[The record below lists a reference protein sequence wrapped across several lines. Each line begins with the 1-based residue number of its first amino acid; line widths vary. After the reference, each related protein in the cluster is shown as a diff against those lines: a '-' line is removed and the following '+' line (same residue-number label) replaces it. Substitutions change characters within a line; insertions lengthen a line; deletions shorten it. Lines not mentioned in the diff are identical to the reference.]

1 MATETPPTPA
11 DQSED
16 NSKIELSIA
25 TDGSTV
31 SNSTINIGDVVG
43 RDKIVQGD
51 EVRGDKIDGDKYT
64 AEIGAGVQNVQVGS
78 NNSTSQTTITNHI
91 GGNTIFGVLA
101 ITIVGTIA
109 ALAIVLPY
117 VKPLTNAI
125 GTGLSTALVILIG
138 TTVVYLQWN
147 RRQATP
153 TNSEFEEIRRVIYKE
168 IWERAE
174 NLSIQI
180 RLEQVLT
187 GELSNEVKKLN
198 VFMLKNGVYL
208 DSDTKLLVNQYVK
221 AVDEFQRVIKS
232 SDNEDAKVA
241 FGETEEIPE
250 SVLIAARDIR
260 VAQENALSLRTKLV
274 GKIQLILA
282 GKKYR

>member
-1 MATETPPTPA
+1 MATETPLTPA
-11 DQSED
+11 DQPED
-16 NSKIELSIA
+16 SPQIELSIA

-109 ALAIVLPY
+109 VLAIVLPY

-250 SVLIAARDIR
+250 SVLIAVRDIR

-274 GKIQLILA
+274 GKIQIILA